1 MKRSLNKALYTVLSC
16 TAAIDLP
23 LQPVLA
29 AQPRF
34 LLLISKALS
43 IDKLLVEMV
52 QRN

>member
-1 MKRSLNKALYTVLSC
+1 MNEKKPKQSSLRC

-23 LQPVLA
+23 LQPALA

-43 IDKLLVEMV
+43 IDKLLVEMI
-52 QRN
+52 QRK